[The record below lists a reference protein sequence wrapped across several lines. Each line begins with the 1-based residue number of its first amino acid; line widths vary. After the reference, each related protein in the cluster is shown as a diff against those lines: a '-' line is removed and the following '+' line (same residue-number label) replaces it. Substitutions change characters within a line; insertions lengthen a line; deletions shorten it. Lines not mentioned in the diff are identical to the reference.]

1 MNDLLFVS
9 WAPFCSRSDNIA
21 RELGGRSVMIYH
33 AFWGSNYATVLFKY
47 LSQSFATF
55 LVLLRSRPRHIFVM
69 SPPAIACLPV
79 WIYSKLFGAV
89 YVVDAHTAAF
99 VDPRWRDL
107 EFVTRFFARH
117 ALTTLVTNSHWQ
129 SVLRSWGARCDIVT
143 DVPVQFPAPK
153 LVKLPA
159 GSKIAV
165 VCTFTFDEPVATIFD
180 AAVLVPE
187 VSFHFT
193 GNWKRLAPEVL
204 ARKPS
209 NVQLMGFLPDA
220 EYAGLLTQCTAVMS
234 LTTLDHTMQRGAYE
248 AAYLARPIVTS
259 NFELLRRSFPKATV
273 FVDGTA
279 ESIANGVR
287 VMCAEPDRYAR
298 EAIELNQD
306 KRSNWQGVHEYL
318 LGTLQGCRS

>member
-1 MNDLLFVS
+1 MSDLLFVS

-33 AFWGSNYATVLFKY
+33 SFWGSHYATVLFKY
-47 LSQSFATF
+47 LSQSVATF

-79 WIYSKLFGAV
+79 WIYTKLFRAV

-99 VDPRWRDL
+99 VDPRWRAL

-129 SVLRSWGARCDIVT
+129 SMLQGWGSRSDIVT
-143 DVPVQFPAPK
+143 DVPVQFPVPQA
-153 LVKLPA
+153 VMLPS

-165 VCTFTFDEPVATIFD
+165 VCTFTFDEPVATIFE

-193 GNWKRLAPEVL
+193 GNWKRLPPEVM

-209 NVQLMGFLPDA
+209 NVQLMGFLPAA

-248 AAYLARPIVTS
+248 AAYLSRPIVTS
-259 NFELLRRSFPKATV
+259 NFEVLRRSFPKATV
-273 FVDGTA
+273 FVDCTA

-287 VMCAEPDRYAR
+287 VMCANSDHFAK

-306 KRSNWQGVHEYL
+306 KRSNWLRTRARVL
-318 LGTLQGCRS
+318 AMLP